1 VEAAVTA
8 YLLLAGRYENARLWN
23 VGWGDGTT
31 MTNVDGRKS
40 GLVTWYSVFLMNNKT
55 TYGSDGNKRKKK
67 AALFKMENNQYRI
80 IGFMKINYRKRLSG
94 QINIEQVL
102 QPGQINC

>member
-1 VEAAVTA
+1 
-8 YLLLAGRYENARLWN
+8 
-23 VGWGDGTT
+23 
-31 MTNVDGRKS
+31 VDGRKS
-40 GLVTWYSVFLMNNKT
+40 GLVTWYSVFLMNNKI

-67 AALFKMENNQYRI
+67 DCAFQNGNNQYRI

-102 QPGQINC
+102 QPGQINCGWKADIEQEGDMIGGILICRWFLKKRRCD